1 MSKKIIG
8 YKGFDKDFKCRD
20 FQYEKGKQYTHKG
33 NIKLCDSGFHFCEY
47 PLDIFGYYAPA
58 SSRFA
63 KVEADGVTDET
74 SGDSKRVAKKLKIT
88 TELKLDSLVKAS
100 VKFIL
105 DKVDFANAKESNTSD
120 RSAATNTGDQSA
132 ATNTGYWSAAT
143 NTGNWSAAT
152 NTGYRSAATNTGYR
166 SAATNTGD
174 RSAATVEGKD
184 SVAIVTGYNSS
195 ASGKKGCWLVLT
207 ERLGD
212 KDDYNIKEVRAV
224 KVDGRKIKA
233 NKFYK
238 LVNGEVVEL

>member
-132 ATNTGYWSAAT
+132 AT
-143 NTGNWSAAT
+143 
-152 NTGYRSAATNTGYR
+152 
-166 SAATNTGD
+166 
-174 RSAATVEGKD
+174 VEGKD

>member
-132 ATNTGYWSAAT
+132 ATNTG
-143 NTGNWSAAT
+143 NW
-152 NTGYRSAATNTGYR
+152 

>member
-120 RSAATNTGDQSA
+120 RSAATNTGD
-132 ATNTGYWSAAT
+132 
-143 NTGNWSAAT
+143 
-152 NTGYRSAATNTGYR
+152 
-166 SAATNTGD
+166 